1 MIRLDGKAIAIT
13 GAGGGLGAA
22 YARQLAGLG
31 ASVLVNDIAPDAA
44 AKTVAEITEAGGRA
58 VALAG
63 DVANWGFA
71 EALVSACIDSFGAID
86 GLVNNAG
93 ILRPALLQDVTEA
106 DFRRMIE
113 INLLGTAACA
123 QAAIGRMRAAGRGG
137 AILNVASGSQAGDIA
152 LGGYGATKG
161 AVASLT
167 YSWAM
172 ELRGSGIRM
181 NALSPL
187 AETSMAAQNAHLMAL
202 QGQNR
207 DVHYTTLPP
216 AEVNAPVVAYL
227 LSDAAQEVH
236 GQVIRI
242 AGRQLSFVTHP
253 MIAAPVLEDDWTC
266 DTVATAFATTLLRH
280 QHKLGLAFTPIAP

>member
-22 YARQLAGLG
+22 YARHVAALG
-31 ASVLVNDIAPDAA
+31 ASVLVNDITPAA
-44 AKTVAEITEAGGRA
+44 AARTVAEITAAGGRA
-58 VALAG
+58 AALPG
-63 DVANWGFA
+63 DVAAWGFG
-71 EALVSACIDSFGAID
+71 ETLVSACVDAFGAID

-93 ILRPALLQDVTEA
+93 ILRPALLEDVTEA
-106 DFRRMIE
+106 DFRHMVE
-113 INLLGTAACA
+113 VNLLGTAACA
-123 QAAIGRMRAAGRGG
+123 QAAGRRMRAAGRGG
-137 AILNVASGSQAGDIA
+137 AILNVTSGSQAGDIA

-161 AVASLT
+161 AIAALT

-187 AETSMAAQNAHLMAL
+187 AETAMAAQNAHLMAL

-207 DVHYTTLPP
+207 EVHYTTLPP
-216 AEVNAPVVAYL
+216 AKANAPVVAYL
-227 LSDAAQEVH
+227 LSDAAREVH

-253 MIAAPVLEDDWTC
+253 MIAAPVIEGDWTC
-266 DTVATAFATTLLRH
+266 DSVAGAFASTLLHH
-280 QHKLGLAFTPIAP
+280 QHKLGLAFTAATP